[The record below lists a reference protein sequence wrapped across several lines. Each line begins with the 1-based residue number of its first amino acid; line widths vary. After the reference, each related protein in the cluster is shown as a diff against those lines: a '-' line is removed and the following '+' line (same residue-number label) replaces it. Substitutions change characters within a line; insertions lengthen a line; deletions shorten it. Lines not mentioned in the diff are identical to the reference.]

1 MSSRGRGFE
10 KKRVDL
16 GSALSGA
23 TDPCVRVV
31 VPSRPFYGS
40 ACYQRPLAILVAFT
54 FVSFSP
60 SIMRSVATQRAP
72 SPTNTTFSGIS
83 SYRTE
88 PYRSHR
94 DKSSISSSPQESYQV
109 ARAHYDELSKYLAS
123 YLAKGSIS
131 PSITFHLILPSQSP
145 LQNQQIPA
153 QQHDR
158 NSRGLHASNSRNYPQ
173 TSMMN
178 C

>member
-1 MSSRGRGFE
+1 MRACRGRVFE

-31 VPSRPFYGS
+31 VPYRPFYGS
-40 ACYQRPLAILVAFT
+40 CYQGPLANLVAFT

-60 SIMRSVATQRAP
+60 SIMRSVSTQRPP

-94 DKSSISSSPQESYQV
+94 DKSSISASPQESYQV

-131 PSITFHLILPSQSP
+131 PSFTFHLLLRSQPS
-145 LQNQQIPA
+145 L
-153 QQHDR
+153 
-158 NSRGLHASNSRNYPQ
+158 
-173 TSMMN
+173 
-178 C
+178 